1 MPHPSQAHRRE
12 RACVIGAGPNGLAA
26 AIVLAQ
32 AGMEVD
38 VFEAEPDVGGAA
50 RTMELTLPGFRHDFG
65 SAVHPMAVGSPFFA
79 SLPLA
84 GYGLEWIHSPAV
96 LAHPFDDGTA
106 IVLDRS
112 LGDAEAALAEDGKA
126 WRALM
131 EPLATRWAD
140 LTADIL
146 RPVIAWPRHPFL
158 LARFSL
164 NALPSASFVARRH
177 FRGERARALFA
188 GLAAHSFMA
197 LDRPLSASFGMVLGA
212 AAHAVGWP
220 IPRGGAQSISDAL
233 AACFTALGGR
243 ITTSKRIRHLAD
255 LPACDLTLC
264 DLSPAQLLTLADQPD
279 QPSGNR
285 LSPGYRRR
293 LGKYQYGP
301 GAFKVDFA
309 LSRPIPWNAPDCLLA
324 ATVHVGGTLTEIEAS
339 EAAMASGR
347 HADRP
352 FVLVAQPTLFDPSRA
367 PALKHIAW
375 AYCHVPNGASE
386 SESDVMLDRIE
397 QQIERFAAGFRSSIL
412 ARHVLSPLALEEE
425 DANLIG
431 GDIVGGANNPRQLLF
446 RPTRRQYRTSAP
458 DIYLC
463 SASTPPGG
471 GVHGM
476 CGANAARLALRNLK
490 L

>member
-1 MPHPSQAHRRE
+1 MPQASGNHRRGK
-12 RACVIGAGPNGLAA
+12 ACVIGAGPNGLAA

-38 VFEAEPDVGGAA
+38 LFEAEPDVGGAA
-50 RTMELTLPGFRHDFG
+50 RIMELTLPGFRHDFG
-65 SAVHPMAVGSPFFA
+65 SAVHPFAAGSPFFA

-84 GYGLEWIHSPAV
+84 EHGLEWIHSPAV

-106 IVLDRS
+106 VVLHRD
-112 LGDAEAALAEDGKA
+112 LDEAEAALGEDGRA

-131 EPLATRWAD
+131 EPLATRWTD

-146 RPVIAWPRHPFL
+146 RPLVAWPRHPFL
-158 LARFSL
+158 LARFGL
-164 NALPSASFVARRH
+164 NAIPSASFAARRH

-197 LDRPLSASFGMVLGA
+197 LDQPLSASFGLVLGA
-212 AAHAVGWP
+212 AAHAIGWP

-233 AACFTALGGR
+233 AACFTALGGH

-264 DLSPAQLLTLADQPD
+264 DITPSQLLILADR
-279 QPSGNR
+279 PSGNR

-293 LGKYQYGP
+293 LGKYLYGP

-309 LSRPIPWNAPDCLLA
+309 LSRPIPWNAPDCLRA
-324 ATVHVGGTLTEIEAS
+324 ATVHIGGTLAEIQAS
-339 EAAMASGR
+339 EAAMVSGR

-352 FVLVAQPTLFDPSRA
+352 FVLVSQPTLFDPTRA
-367 PALKHIAW
+367 PEGKHIAW
-375 AYCHVPNGASE
+375 AYCHVPNGSSE
-386 SESDVMLDRIE
+386 DMLDRVE
-397 QQIERFAAGFRSSIL
+397 AQIERFASGFRSSIL
-412 ARHVLSPLALEEE
+412 ARHALSPLALEEE

-431 GDIVGGANNPRQLLF
+431 GDIVGGAMNLRQILF
-446 RPTRRQYRTSAP
+446 RPTRHNYRTSAP

-476 CGANAARLALRNLK
+476 CGANAARQALRTLK
-490 L
+490 E

>member
-1 MPHPSQAHRRE
+1 MLFLQPASS
-12 RACVIGAGPNGLAA
+12 RAGISVA
-26 AIVLAQ
+26 
-32 AGMEVD
+32 
-38 VFEAEPDVGGAA
+38 
-50 RTMELTLPGFRHDFG
+50 
-65 SAVHPMAVGSPFFA
+65 SAP
-79 SLPLA
+79 
-84 GYGLEWIHSPAV
+84 
-96 LAHPFDDGTA
+96 
-106 IVLDRS
+106 
-112 LGDAEAALAEDGKA
+112 
-126 WRALM
+126 
-131 EPLATRWAD
+131 
-140 LTADIL
+140 
-146 RPVIAWPRHPFL
+146 
-158 LARFSL
+158 
-164 NALPSASFVARRH
+164 
-177 FRGERARALFA
+177 RALFA

-397 QQIERFAAGFRSSIL
+397 QQIERFAAGFRSSIQ

-431 GDIVGGANNPRQLLF
+431 GDIVGGAKTCASSSFAPPGASTEPR
-446 RPTRRQYRTSAP
+446 RPISTSAP
-458 DIYLC
+458 PPLHPAA
-463 SASTPPGG
+463 ASTACAAPTPPASPSATSSSNFSRLTFRADQRERHAKRYNGLRTP
-471 GVHGM
+471 GVSREAIKGR
-476 CGANAARLALRNLK
+476 ANAPKSGAPGILRDGPEWFTLAL
-490 L
+490 